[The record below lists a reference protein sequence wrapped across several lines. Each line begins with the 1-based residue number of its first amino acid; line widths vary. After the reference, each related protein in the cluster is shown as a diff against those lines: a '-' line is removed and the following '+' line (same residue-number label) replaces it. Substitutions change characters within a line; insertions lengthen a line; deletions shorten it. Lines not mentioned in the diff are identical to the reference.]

1 MSGSLAMYHPLSA
14 REIKADMSYR
24 RSTGEPLKRFTEAK
38 ISIGD
43 IYNELE
49 TYVTDLSLFYNE
61 ILNDN
66 GNVPDEQ
73 LQEVAR
79 FKESIKTIRDMF
91 MRDTMKVVFFGRT
104 SNGKSS
110 VINAML
116 HAKVLPQ
123 GMGHTTC
130 CFLQVE
136 GSPDDQKFV
145 LNEDSSE
152 RMDIEQLQRLGHAM
166 SDSNVSLT
174 AMGQDS
180 LLHVFYPKSA
190 SRLLQNDVVIVDSP
204 GVDLSPEF
212 DSWIDKHCMD
222 ADVFVLVC
230 NAESTL
236 TQAEKSFFH
245 RVSSK
250 LSRPN
255 IFILNNRWDA
265 SAAEVENMQQIR
277 EQHMTRFKQFL
288 VSELKVCSEAE
299 ATNRIFFISAREM
312 LDVRLKERGVIRH
325 AYQVE
330 GHQYR
335 AMEFC
340 NFETQFEQLI
350 SKSAISTKFEAH
362 ARRAREIVGE
372 MKNNLD
378 VVQSSTLRRKTE
390 LQSDYITKETKF
402 KECLNNWKL
411 FERFAIAESQRLRN
425 EVHLKVSADF
435 YEEMQKLESIID
447 RFDNKFVDEPASI
460 ADYKQNL
467 ADFVDKIVT
476 EDLEARCTRGLMQRI
491 WNLENSMYMHVN
503 KILAEPFTKKLEQIW
518 RYRPP
523 FNFSICIN
531 CPSLMQD
538 FREDL
543 EFRFSFGITAIVRRI
558 NAYRLGKPITAIGSQ
573 PLFDVLKSY
582 NKQANMETGEGTVQ
596 QNCHDETA
604 AESQENAIMAQL
616 LLSSIGYVANGGL
629 GLLIIGGIVSRA
641 VSWRFIAAGVAL
653 YGGLYAV
660 EYWRWNSGAKEQ
672 HLKDQFRHHLSAR
685 MRSVATT
692 HTMHCEA
699 QVLRE
704 MQQVLG
710 GLKST
715 VGGVHQEMKTELDD
729 MQREIGKIDHVTKG
743 LNTIN
748 CKHMAKFEYFRG
760 KASFLNTDL
769 DRFESEFLKSGSH
782 SPVLQQ

>member
-1 MSGSLAMYHPLSA
+1 MSGSLLTYHPVTV
-14 REIKADMSYR
+14 RDIKLDMNNR
-24 RSTGEPLKRFTEAK
+24 RSTSEPLKRFTEAK
-38 ISIGD
+38 NSIGD

-66 GNVPDEQ
+66 GYVPDEQ
-73 LQEVAR
+73 MQEVAR
-79 FKESIKTIRDMF
+79 FRESIKTIRDMF

-152 RMDIEQLQRLGHAM
+152 RMNIEQLQKLGHAM

-212 DSWIDKHCMD
+212 DSWIDKHCLD

-265 SAAEVENMQQIR
+265 SAAEVENMQQVR

-288 VSELKVCSEAE
+288 VSELKVCNEAE
-299 ATNRIFFISAREM
+299 AANRIFFISAREM

-378 VVQSSTLRRKTE
+378 VVQSSALKRKTE
-390 LQSDYITKETKF
+390 LQLDYTNKEAVF
-402 KECLNNWKL
+402 KECLNNWKE
-411 FERFAIAESQRLRN
+411 FERFAVVESQRLRN

-447 RFDNKFVDEPASI
+447 RFDNKFIDEPVSI
-460 ADYKQNL
+460 EGYKKNL

-476 EDLEARCTRGLMQRI
+476 EDLEARCTKGLIQRI
-491 WNLENSMYMHVN
+491 WNLENSIYLHVN
-503 KILAEPFTKKLEQIW
+503 QILPEPYTKKLEQIW
-518 RYRPP
+518 RYRSP
-523 FNFSICIN
+523 FSFSICIN

-543 EFRFSFGITAIVRRI
+543 EFRFSFGITAVIRRV
-558 NAYRLGKPITAIGSQ
+558 NAYCLGKPVTAVGNQ
-573 PLFDVLKSY
+573 PLLDVFKSY
-582 NKQANMETGEGTVQ
+582 NKQTNTEAGEGTVQ
-596 QNCHDETA
+596 QNCHEEMQVMTA
-604 AESQENAIMAQL
+604 DESQENTLMSQL
-616 LLSSIGYVANGGL
+616 LFSSIGYVANGGL
-629 GLLIIGGIVSRA
+629 GLLIVGGIVSRA
-641 VSWRFIAAGVAL
+641 VNWRLIAAGVAL

-672 HLKDQFRHHLSAR
+672 HLKDQFRHHLNAR

-692 HTMHCEA
+692 HTMHCET

-704 MQQVLG
+704 MQQVIS

-715 VGGVHQEMKTELDD
+715 VGGVHQEMKTELDV
-729 MQREIGKIDHVTKG
+729 MRREIGKIDHVTKG
-743 LNTIN
+743 LNTI
-748 CKHMAKFEYFRG
+748 KG
-760 KASFLNTDL
+760 KASFLSTDL
-769 DRFESEFLKSGSH
+769 DRFESEFLRNSSH

>member
-1 MSGSLAMYHPLSA
+1 MSGAIYDSISA
-14 REIKADMSYR
+14 RGIKSDMNYR
-24 RSTGEPLKRFTEAK
+24 RSTSEPLKRFTEAK
-38 ISIGD
+38 TSIGD

-49 TYVTDLSLFYNE
+49 TYITDLSLFYDE

-73 LQEVAR
+73 MQEVAR

-136 GSPDDQKFV
+136 GSQDDQKFV

-152 RMDIEQLQRLGHAM
+152 RMDIEQLQKIGHAM
-166 SDSNVSLT
+166 SDSNVSLS

-180 LLHVFYPKSA
+180 LLRVFYPKSE

-265 SAAEVENMQQIR
+265 SATEVENMQQIR

-312 LDVRLKERGVIRH
+312 LDIRLKERGVIHH

-362 ARRAREIVGE
+362 AWRAREIVGE
-372 MKNNLD
+372 MKKNLD
-378 VVQSSTLRRKTE
+378 IVQESTLKRKTE
-390 LQSDYITKETKF
+390 LQLAYTNKETIF
-402 KECLNNWKL
+402 KECLNNWKE
-411 FERFAIAESQRLRN
+411 FERFAVVESQRLRN

-447 RFDNKFVDEPASI
+447 RFDNKFVDDPVSI
-460 ADYKQNL
+460 GEYKKDL

-476 EDLEARCTRGLMQRI
+476 ENLEARCTRGLMQRI
-491 WNLENSMYMHVN
+491 WNLENSMYLHVN
-503 KILAEPFTKKLEQIW
+503 QILTEPYTRKLEQIW

-543 EFRFSFGITAIVRRI
+543 EFRFSFGITAIIRRI
-558 NAYRLGKPITAIGSQ
+558 NAYRLGKPVTAVGSQ
-573 PLFDVLKSY
+573 PLLDVFKSY
-582 NKQANMETGEGTVQ
+582 NKQTNIEAGEGTMQ
-596 QNCHDETA
+596 QNCHEEMQMVTA
-604 AESQENAIMAQL
+604 AESQENALMAQL

-629 GLLIIGGIVSRA
+629 GLLVIGGIVSKA

-653 YGGLYAV
+653 YSGLYAI

-692 HTMHCEA
+692 HTMHCET

-729 MQREIGKIDHVTKG
+729 MRKEIGKIDHVTKG
-743 LNTIN
+743 LNTI
-748 CKHMAKFEYFRG
+748 KG

-769 DRFESEFLKSGSH
+769 DRFESEFLKNSSH

>member
-1 MSGSLAMYHPLSA
+1 MSGVGGRASLPVC
-14 REIKADMSYR
+14 DMSGFVAAYQEMTSRNTKSDMSCR
-24 RSTGEPLKRFTEAK
+24 RNNSEPLKRFTEAK
-38 ISIGD
+38 LRIGD

-49 TYVTDLSLFYNE
+49 MYVTDLSLFYNE
-61 ILNDN
+61 ILNDS
-66 GNVPDEQ
+66 GNIPDQ
-73 LQEVAR
+73 QMHEVTR

-130 CFLQVE
+130 CFLQVV

-166 SDSNVSLT
+166 SDNNVSLS

-180 LLHVFYPKSA
+180 LLRVFYPKSA

-299 ATNRIFFISAREM
+299 AANRIFFISAREI
-312 LDVRLKERGVIRH
+312 LDLRLKERGVIRH

-362 ARRAREIVGE
+362 TRRAREIVGE
-372 MKNNLD
+372 MRHNLD
-378 VVQSSTLRRKTE
+378 IVQSSTLKRKAE
-390 LQSDYITKETKF
+390 LQVNYTAKEAEF
-402 KECLNNWKL
+402 KNCLDKWKE
-411 FERFAIAESQRLRN
+411 FERFAVIESQRLRN

-435 YEEMQKLESIID
+435 YEEIQKLESIID
-447 RFDNKFVDEPASI
+447 RFDSKFVDEPVSI
-460 ADYKQNL
+460 EDYKKNL
-467 ADFVDKIVT
+467 ADFVDKVVT

-491 WNLENSMYMHVN
+491 WNLENAMYS
-503 KILAEPFTKKLEQIW
+503 AF
-518 RYRPP
+518 Y
-523 FNFSICIN
+523 
-531 CPSLMQD
+531 
-538 FREDL
+538 
-543 EFRFSFGITAIVRRI
+543 IT
-558 NAYRLGKPITAIGSQ
+558 S
-573 PLFDVLKSY
+573 
-582 NKQANMETGEGTVQ
+582 
-596 QNCHDETA
+596 C
-604 AESQENAIMAQL
+604 
-616 LLSSIGYVANGGL
+616 
-629 GLLIIGGIVSRA
+629 SR
-641 VSWRFIAAGVAL
+641 
-653 YGGLYAV
+653 
-660 EYWRWNSGAKEQ
+660 
-672 HLKDQFRHHLSAR
+672 
-685 MRSVATT
+685 
-692 HTMHCEA
+692 
-699 QVLRE
+699 
-704 MQQVLG
+704 
-710 GLKST
+710 
-715 VGGVHQEMKTELDD
+715 
-729 MQREIGKIDHVTKG
+729 
-743 LNTIN
+743 
-748 CKHMAKFEYFRG
+748 
-760 KASFLNTDL
+760 
-769 DRFESEFLKSGSH
+769 
-782 SPVLQQ
+782 

>member
-1 MSGSLAMYHPLSA
+1 MRVVRDMLVGIDCKRIQHSASPSGSDMSGFVAQYQQMTPRDMRS
-14 REIKADMSYR
+14 DMSYR
-24 RSTGEPLKRFTEAK
+24 RNNSEPLKRFTEAK
-38 ISIGD
+38 TRIGD

-49 TYVTDLSLFYNE
+49 TYVTDLSLFYNDSGS
-61 ILNDN
+61 I
-66 GNVPDEQ
+66 PDQ
-73 LQEVAR
+73 QMQEVSR
-79 FKESIKTIRDMF
+79 FKDSIKTIRDMF

-130 CFLQVE
+130 CFLQVV

-166 SDSNVSLT
+166 SDNNVSLT

-288 VSELKVCSEAE
+288 VNELKVCSEAE
-299 ATNRIFFISAREM
+299 AANRIFFISAREM
-312 LDVRLKERGVIRH
+312 LDLRLKERGVIHH

-335 AMEFC
+335 AVEFC
-340 NFETQFEQLI
+340 NFEAQFEQLI

-362 ARRAREIVGE
+362 ARRAHEIVGE
-372 MKNNLD
+372 MRCNLD
-378 VVQSSTLRRKTE
+378 VVQNSTLKRKDE
-390 LQSDYITKETKF
+390 LQVSYTTKEAIF
-402 KECLNNWKL
+402 KDCVRNWKE
-411 FERFAIAESQRLRN
+411 FERFAIVESQRLRN
-425 EVHLKVSADF
+425 EVNLKVSADF
-435 YEEMQKLESIID
+435 YEEMQKLESVID
-447 RFDNKFVDEPASI
+447 RFDNKFIDEPISI
-460 ADYKQNL
+460 EEYKRLISINL
-467 ADFVDKIVT
+467 ADFVDKVVT

-491 WNLENSMYMHVN
+491 WNLENAMYQHVN
-503 KILAEPFTKKLEQIW
+503 QILAEPYTKKLEQIW

-543 EFRFSFGITAIVRRI
+543 EFRFSFGITAIIRRI
-558 NAYRLGKPITAIGSQ
+558 NAYRLGKPITAVGNQ
-573 PLFDVLKSY
+573 PLLDVF
-582 NKQANMETGEGTVQ
+582 
-596 QNCHDETA
+596 QNCQEEMQVMTA
-604 AESQENAIMAQL
+604 AESQENAVMAQL
-616 LLSSIGYVANGGL
+616 VLSSIGYVANGGL
-629 GLLIIGGIVSRA
+629 GLLIIGGIVSKA
-641 VSWRFIAAGVAL
+641 VSWRLMAAGAVL
-653 YGGLYAV
+653 YGGLYAI

-685 MRSVATT
+685 MRSVSTT
-692 HTMHCEA
+692 HTLHCETQGNA
-699 QVLRE
+699 ASTW
-704 MQQVLG
+704 

-729 MQREIGKIDHVTKG
+729 IRKEIGKIDHVTKG
-743 LNTIN
+743 LNTI
-748 CKHMAKFEYFRG
+748 KG

-769 DRFESEFLKSGSH
+769 DRFESEFLRNGSQ
-782 SPVLQQ
+782 SPVTQ